1 MSSVS
6 LFDIISV
13 IVPDPDAPNPNI
25 FLWIHAS
32 AAETVVV
39 NPNVINTSSAN
50 GWSTF
55 FVNDNP
61 TFSPRS
67 LPRDFPDYISL
78 DRSVFEHFILADDLF
93 PKALQRLTICLSVN
107 NNLPGKLVSSSPKI
121 FNDNPRVTSVAFL

>member
-39 NPNVINTSSAN
+39 NPNVINTSLAN

-55 FVNDNP
+55 FVNDKP

-67 LPRDFPDYISL
+67 LPRNFPDYISL

-107 NNLPGKLVSSSPKI
+107 NNSPGKLVSLSPNI
-121 FNDNPRVTSVAFL
+121 FDDNPRVTSVAFS